1 MSITKNYNFD
11 IDTKRYLNR
20 VNTYRLL
27 NGLPNITSSDALDI
41 DNFIIGLKDLQL
53 WGRGEIWL
61 MSSKYNVGAGQV
73 VSSLSNSTKIGLS
86 VGGTTWQTDGIRS
99 TGVGAPPPYI
109 QLQNTKKTNYFTRNI
124 IHIFIR
130 DAFTTDDVYLLTC
143 NYSHNFAGSGGGFF
157 SAPVLQWGVSLDRTQ
172 LIQSISGGQRTCI
185 STVLAFDQ
193 VHSFKNG
200 TSKNTATRVPFPITD
215 TNSIRCM
222 AMQGGS
228 LTNRGLNGVMSLAA
242 DFDHALSDTDQLGF
256 YNLCKQTIGK
266 DLGLP

>member
-1 MSITKNYNFD
+1 MSVTKNYNFD

-27 NGLPNITSSDALDI
+27 NGLPNIAMIDAVDI
-41 DNFIIGLKDLQL
+41 DNFIVGLKDLGL
-53 WGRGEIWL
+53 WGKGEIWL

-73 VSSLSNSTKIGLS
+73 VSSLSDSTKIGLT
-86 VGGTTWQTDGIRS
+86 VGGPTWQTDGIRS
-99 TGVGAPPPYI
+99 TGVGSPPPYI

-130 DAFTTDDVYLLTC
+130 DALTTDDVYLLTC
-143 NYSHNFAGSGGGFF
+143 NYSHNFAGSGSGFL
-157 SAPVLQWGVSLDRTQ
+157 SGTTLQWGVSLDRTS
-172 LIQSISGGQRTCI
+172 LTQSMSAGQRTCI

-193 VHSFKNG
+193 VSSFKNG
-200 TSKNTATRVPFPITD
+200 ASKTTGTRVPFAITD

-222 AMQGGS
+222 AMQGGT

-242 DFDHALSDTDQLGF
+242 DFDHALNDPTQLGF

-266 DLGLP
+266 DLALP